1 MNFKEYLDGSEL
13 TERINDKAFQSEL
26 DTKVKQIKYEM
37 ADETDSVRANI
48 EGLIEFLNLY
58 IKENKL
64 KK

>member
-1 MNFKEYLDGSEL
+1 MNFKDYLDGSEL